1 MKTAL
6 ITGVCG
12 QDGAYLSQFLLSKG
26 YKVIGAYRRVTTP
39 NFYRL
44 DALGIKDD
52 IHLTPFEI
60 LDAGSIMDTIANFEP
75 DEIYNL
81 AAQSF
86 VPVSFKQAAHVGD
99 VNGIG
104 VTRILEAI
112 RMLNNQIC
120 FYQASTSEMFGNY
133 SNTIACH
140 EDTPFYP
147 RSPYAVAKLYGH
159 WITVNYREAYELY
172 AVSGI
177 LFNHESPLR
186 GLDFVTKKITSSLA
200 QIKRGEKRT
209 LSLGNVDAKRD
220 WGFAGDYVEG
230 MWMML
235 QQDEPDTFVL
245 ATGKTNSVR
254 DFATIAAAAAGFRLE
269 WTKDGAVDQHGNK
282 IIEFDPELYRPSDV
296 DFLQGDAT
304 KARIKLG
311 WEPTL
316 NMEGLAALM
325 MEADLK

>member
-104 VTRILEAI
+104 VTGKYGTKLHKAQKFIYEEQVDFQVNRILCNI
-112 RMLNNQIC
+112 
-120 FYQASTSEMFGNY
+120 G
-133 SNTIACH
+133 IA
-140 EDTPFYP
+140 
-147 RSPYAVAKLYGH
+147 G
-159 WITVNYREAYELY
+159 
-172 AVSGI
+172 
-177 LFNHESPLR
+177 
-186 GLDFVTKKITSSLA
+186 
-200 QIKRGEKRT
+200 
-209 LSLGNVDAKRD
+209 
-220 WGFAGDYVEG
+220 
-230 MWMML
+230 
-235 QQDEPDTFVL
+235 
-245 ATGKTNSVR
+245 
-254 DFATIAAAAAGFRLE
+254 
-269 WTKDGAVDQHGNK
+269 
-282 IIEFDPELYRPSDV
+282 IEFEEKV
-296 DFLQGDAT
+296 F
-304 KARIKLG
+304 
-311 WEPTL
+311 
-316 NMEGLAALM
+316 GLPNQNLCLRC
-325 MEADLK
+325 ERLDY